1 MCSRC
6 VTERKTSEAK
16 VKARKP
22 LQSRAAGADTKHLR
36 EAAGEIFGVVE
47 ADLIG
52 NLGDVAV
59 TRLRRKEF
67 LGHVQAVVADEL
79 PNGNSGLGIE
89 MLAGHR
95 TAHAKGIAE
104 LLDTNCLLY
113 TSDAADE

>member
-1 MCSRC
+1 MMCSRC

-59 TRLRRKEF
+59 TGLR
-67 LGHVQAVVADEL
+67 
-79 PNGNSGLGIE
+79 
-89 MLAGHR
+89 
-95 TAHAKGIAE
+95 
-104 LLDTNCLLY
+104 
-113 TSDAADE
+113 